1 MKSLSVKRISLI
13 VLCGILL
20 FGALIFAGCNSSGNK
35 SYEEQ
40 GYTAVYRVTYSSGT
54 GSTTLYSR
62 YKISIDY
69 QEITKDE
76 YDNLDYE
83 YIQDFNFR
91 GDFRGS
97 GTYTIYGDVG
107 NDKSTIYQAS
117 EKYKYIDYIDNSEVY
132 YKLDVSDVT
141 INYLYIKPI
150 NENSF
155 ELIDTDGS
163 QHLINT
169 TYYNIEYF
177 IWGDVWE
184 N

>member
-1 MKSLSVKRISLI
+1 MKSLSVKRINLV

-20 FGALIFAGCNSSGNK
+20 FAALIFTGCNSSGNK

-62 YKISIDY
+62 YKVSVDY
-69 QEITKDE
+69 KEITKEECDS
-76 YDNLDYE
+76 LDYK
-83 YIQDFNFR
+83 YIQDYHLTYGEYR
-91 GDFRGS
+91 GN
-97 GTYTIYGDVG
+97 GTYSIYGNVK
-107 NDKSTIYQAS
+107 NDNSTEYKLG
-117 EKYKYIDYIDNSEVY
+117 EKYKQLGEFDNSEVY
-132 YKLDVSDVT
+132 FELTISDVT
-141 INYLYIKPI
+141 INYIYVKPI

-169 TYYNIEYF
+169 TYYHIEYF
-177 IWGDVWE
+177 I
-184 N
+184 